1 MMPHGQ
7 HFTYRCVDK
16 LQPPRAACQRPWIF
30 FLPQDRQCCE
40 ESLEFHHQKE
50 SRHGRVPK
58 RVQRLQARL
67 LALGARGQGLP
78 TECPACG
85 RPGEWA
91 ALGLVLWARFQAS
104 WFALFPGPLTQSPQE
119 LPQSH
124 SPIFCLGS
132 ECGQHFLELCL

>member
-1 MMPHGQ
+1 MSEAL
-7 HFTYRCVDK
+7 D
-16 LQPPRAACQRPWIF
+16 F

-58 RVQRLQARL
+58 RVQRLQACL

-91 ALGLVLWARFQAS
+91 ALGLVLWARFQAG
-104 WFALFPGPLTQSPQE
+104 WFALFPGHLTQSPQE

-132 ECGQHFLELCL
+132 ECGQHVSRALLVTDQLALVLIQEGRAVV